1 MGDRNVPPPLTPC
14 PAKPDS
20 LASLAILARGIS
32 EEPFTLAK
40 RAKGREERW
49 ESRKNWELI
58 MDETAEFIVRYHD
71 LDVGNLSLRDGKWH
85 FEYTDAFRKNNRISP
100 GRDGTKAQGHKGTKG
115 GSATAQTFWEN
126 DNRQSLYL
134 DSNRHVKGALRR
146 AN

>member
-1 MGDRNVPPPLTPC
+1 MGKDLCGLGDLDGREMGE
-14 PAKPDS
+14 
-20 LASLAILARGIS
+20 I
-32 EEPFTLAK
+32 TLAK

-71 LDVGNLSLRDGKWH
+71 LDVGHLSLRDGKWH

-115 GSATAQTFWEN
+115 GSATAQAFWEN
-126 DNRQSLYL
+126 DYRQSLYL
-134 DSNRHVKGALRR
+134 DSNRYVGRTRR
-146 AN
+146 LTLAKRERKLTTDYTDEHG